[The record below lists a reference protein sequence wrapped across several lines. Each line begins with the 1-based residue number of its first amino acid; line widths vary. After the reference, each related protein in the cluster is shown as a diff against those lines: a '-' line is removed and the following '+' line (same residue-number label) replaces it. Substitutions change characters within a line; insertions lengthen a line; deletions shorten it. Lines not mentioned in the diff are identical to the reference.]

1 VSASLDRLDPALI
14 EEPYADGVI
23 ASARNAEVWPAGC
36 SRRTIA
42 RMRGAVYV
50 IGGLAV
56 IAFFIVR
63 QRRSERFEQR
73 SLFIPAALAVYGLVL
88 LDHTMRRDPFTAS
101 SGVLLSV
108 SAVASIGFGV
118 FRGRTIELF
127 VHDGELW
134 ERATWANLG
143 VGWGGLLLVRLG
155 LIATAA
161 AVGATLAAS
170 PTSIPLMLAIT
181 LAAQMLVVG
190 ERAKSSGGVIALS
203 RRERRRAG
211 RTR

>member
-1 VSASLDRLDPALI
+1 
-14 EEPYADGVI
+14 
-23 ASARNAEVWPAGC
+23 
-36 SRRTIA
+36 
-42 RMRGAVYV
+42 MRGAIYV

-56 IAFFIVR
+56 IAFFVVR

-73 SLFIPAALAVYGLVL
+73 SLLIPAALAVYGLVL
-88 LDHTMRRDPFTAS
+88 LDHTTRQDPFTAS
-101 SGVLLSV
+101 SGVLLTL

-190 ERAKSSGGVIALS
+190 ERARSTGAVIAPS
-203 RRERRRAG
+203 RHERRRA
-211 RTR
+211 RRRQS

>member
-1 VSASLDRLDPALI
+1 
-14 EEPYADGVI
+14 
-23 ASARNAEVWPAGC
+23 
-36 SRRTIA
+36 
-42 RMRGAVYV
+42 MRGAIYV

-56 IAFFIVR
+56 IAFFVVR

-73 SLFIPAALAVYGLVL
+73 SLLIPAALAVYGLVL
-88 LDHTMRRDPFTAS
+88 LEHTTRRDPFTAS
-101 SGVLLSV
+101 SGVLLSL

-143 VGWGGLLLVRLG
+143 VGWGGLLVVRLG

-190 ERAKSSGGVIALS
+190 ERAKSSGAIIVQT
-203 RRERRRAG
+203 RRERRRARRRG
-211 RTR
+211 